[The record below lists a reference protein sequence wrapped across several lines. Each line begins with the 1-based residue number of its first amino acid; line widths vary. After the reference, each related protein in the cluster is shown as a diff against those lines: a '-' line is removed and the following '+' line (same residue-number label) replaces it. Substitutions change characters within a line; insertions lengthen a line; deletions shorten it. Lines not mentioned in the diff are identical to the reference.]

1 MRILLIEDDAFFQK
15 FYTLKLTEAGY
26 EVTVAVDG
34 EDGLAKIHSSKPDLI
49 LLDLV
54 MPKKDGFE
62 VLEAKMHDEEIRSI
76 PTIVFSTLG
85 QDEDIN
91 RARTLGA
98 NDYINK
104 SFFDFDNLHAKIEQY
119 IKSSP

>member
-1 MRILLIEDDAFFQK
+1 MRLLLIEDDPFFQK
-15 FYTLKLTEAGY
+15 FYALKLSETGY
-26 EVTVAVDG
+26 EVAVAVDG
-34 EDGLAKIHSSKPDLI
+34 EDGLQKMQATKPDLV

-62 VLEAKMHDEEIRSI
+62 VLEAKMADATISSI

-91 RARTLGA
+91 RAKKLGA
-98 NDYINK
+98 IDYINK
-104 SFFDFDNLHAKIEQY
+104 SFFDFDNLRSKIEQY
-119 IKSSP
+119 LK